1 MKGGGLLAMVSQRLF
16 WWAGDGSPLRK
27 MRRREGGGDVA
38 VDDGA
43 MASNVNGLTRYF
55 PCQGQ

>member
-1 MKGGGLLAMVSQRLF
+1 MKGRGLLAMVGQRLF
-16 WWAGDGSPLRK
+16 RWAGDGSPVRK

-38 VDDGA
+38 VGDGA

-55 PCQGQ
+55 PC